1 MPHVDPAH
9 PLAQL
14 LQRDHRY
21 KLDAYLF
28 VLESLAFG
36 QENLGMGAE
45 PPAEDLEASAGQR
58 ADAGPRAPGRGK
70 GRPRRR
76 QVERHV
82 SGQEL
87 CEAARQYALQ
97 QYGFMSPTVL
107 GTWGVHATSDF
118 GEIVFSMIEIGQ
130 MRKTRRDKREDFHDV
145 YDFGDAFSRDLAF
158 AVPDAV

>member
-1 MPHVDPAH
+1 MAFVDPSH
-9 PLAQL
+9 PLGQL
-14 LQRDHRY
+14 LQRDQRY

-45 PPAEDLEASAGQR
+45 PPAEDLEASAGKP
-58 ADAGPRAPGRGK
+58 AEAGPRAPGRGK

-87 CEAARQYALQ
+87 CEAARHYALQ
-97 QYGFMSPTVL
+97 QYGFMAPTVL

-158 AVPDAV
+158 VVPDAV